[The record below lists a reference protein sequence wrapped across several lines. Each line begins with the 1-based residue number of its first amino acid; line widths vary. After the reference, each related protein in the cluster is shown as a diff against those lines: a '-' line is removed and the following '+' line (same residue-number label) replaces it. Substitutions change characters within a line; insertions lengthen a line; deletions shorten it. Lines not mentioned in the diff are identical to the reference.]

1 MDTAGRVGLLL
12 VDPAVAPQPDP
23 RVRRASRIS
32 HRSDVQAQGRSRDEP
47 GCSSA
52 TCLHARSWPGIQL
65 QVPLANLSDPFPHP
79 RRAVGAGGVPV
90 VGPGPRPASRRGA
103 QDAAAGR
110 ASQWILVSFGHAA
123 PRAHETLGV
132 RPRALEDGGDAVV
145 PPDVPAVDTND
156 AWISAWLPRVSDE
169 KGPPGPAQGPWRP
182 REIWPVL
189 AGVGATTQE
198 PWLSGRSAGRRC

>member
-1 MDTAGRVGLLL
+1 MLSDTPGQGGQHAMDTAGRVGLLL

-145 PPDVPAVDTND
+145 PRTSPPSILTTRGSVLGCPASQTRRARQD
-156 AWISAWLPRVSDE
+156 RRR
-169 KGPPGPAQGPWRP
+169 GPGGRG
-182 REIWPVL
+182 RY
-189 AGVGATTQE
+189 
-198 PWLSGRSAGRRC
+198 GRSWRA